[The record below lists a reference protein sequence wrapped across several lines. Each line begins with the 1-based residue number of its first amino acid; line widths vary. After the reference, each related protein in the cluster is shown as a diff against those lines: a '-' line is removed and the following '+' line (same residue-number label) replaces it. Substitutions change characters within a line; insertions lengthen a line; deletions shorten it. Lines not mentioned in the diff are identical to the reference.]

1 MMSIGVLPA
10 RALRSFERAVEL
22 FGPDIRAIPLS
33 IYDDAQYPY
42 PAYTDANGIHIGKS
56 VIENE
61 PHRLHIYFG
70 HELLHHVVY
79 DPLARSIFPH
89 RMLNRCSDLVINWIL
104 KTVFGLDVRKALHRG
119 IYDAK
124 LARNKTL
131 LQVCNAYAKSIGLN
145 PATEDA
151 PESGCGR
158 RHTVTHPAVYKAASA
173 LMQQLRFHSAL
184 EHLDLGRP
192 REIVLLPQ
200 EADQAMFQELRD
212 RSWRLKHYTHAHTP
226 LDFDLLLRGLY
237 GRLFSTAVRYDIRK
251 DIPVLG
257 YEHSVALTAA
267 VARLRPLTRGDA
279 AASLT
284 AADLLI
290 RNLLEWGTPSWKT
303 NLVSGIQARIERL
316 RAKVKLRSRYSKIER
331 AGFKTQIKRAFA
343 RIETIQREV
352 SLASLL
358 IEDNRVTVKARS
370 DRTTGSVLMDVL
382 TIKDD
387 YLPRMTRTDLSDFVR
402 KASRR
407 SYKEIDLILTTAGKL
422 KAFLDQQPKVDSVLE
437 DGVDSPS
444 LERKTVEDRQEQQQQ
459 NVPTIARK
467 PVLSARLP
475 PPEQDDKEE
484 DNAEKTATSSDNG
497 GAEASSQSPELTAD
511 EVLADIE
518 NALAASSA
526 EQKTP
531 SAGIGNGEGRPTEVA
546 SLEALDIVRSN
557 VKMLSKILIEASFF
571 EEKLARASKTR
582 IDENSLIDSTFTYG
596 DEIQR
601 ADTSGLVKLVDDVT
615 RLSFFADVANHAL
628 LQHAGT
634 SPRRGSFSI
643 NLDCSG
649 SMAGD
654 RFIIAAGFT
663 LAMFKVLQDTQRG
676 CALVKFSSNV
686 DGVYLCD
693 KNVPVDFVRLLKSLT
708 TPTLGGTNFDCAF
721 EQSILIQETFG
732 WSNTQMILVTD
743 GGGAVSKPA
752 LDACAEK
759 MRVTGII
766 VGSRGNIA
774 IRGIHDMK
782 YINSIHDLRNG
793 LVTLG
798 RSML

>member
-1 MMSIGVLPA
+1 MTIDVLPA
-10 RALRSFERAVEL
+10 RAMRSFERAVEL

-42 PAYTDANGIHIGKS
+42 PAYTDSNGIHIGKS

-61 PHRLHIYFG
+61 PHRLHVYFG
-70 HELLHHVVY
+70 HELLHHVIY
-79 DPLARSIFPH
+79 DPLARSIFPPKL
-89 RMLNRCSDLVINWIL
+89 LNYCADLVINWIL
-104 KTVFGLDVRKALHRG
+104 KTVFDLDVRKALHVG
-119 IYDAK
+119 VYDAK

-131 LQVCNAYAKSIGLN
+131 LQVCNAYLKQRGVELEN
-145 PATEDA
+145 VHG
-151 PESGCGR
+151 SGCGHK
-158 RHTVTHPAVYKAASA
+158 HTITHPSIYKAASA

-200 EADQAMFQELRD
+200 EADQKMFQELRE
-212 RSWRLKHYTHAHTP
+212 RSWRIHHHTHTP
-226 LDFDLLLRGLY
+226 VDFDLLLRGLY
-237 GRLFSTAVRYDIRK
+237 GRLFSPVVRYDIRK

-257 YEHSVALTAA
+257 YEHSIALTAA
-267 VARLRPLTRGDA
+267 VARLRPMTRNDA

-290 RNLLEWGTPSWKT
+290 RNLLDWGTPVWKA
-303 NLVSGIQARIERL
+303 NLISKIQIRIDKMQE
-316 RAKVKLRSRYSKIER
+316 KIKLRNQYSKTER
-331 AGFKTQIKRAFA
+331 AGFKLKIQRSLA
-343 RIETIQREV
+343 RIEKIGREV
-352 SLASLL
+352 PLSSLL
-358 IEDNRVTVKARS
+358 TEENRVAARARS
-370 DRTTGSVLMDVL
+370 DRTTGSAIMDAL

-387 YLPRMTRTDLSDFVR
+387 YLPRMTRTELSDFVR
-402 KASRR
+402 KVSRR

-437 DGVDSPS
+437 GEVDSPP
-444 LERKTVEDRQEQQQQ
+444 LEREKIEEEQEQH
-459 NVPTIARK
+459 VPVIRRK
-467 PVLSARLP
+467 PVLSARM
-475 PPEQDDKEE
+475 PEPDLEAKEE
-484 DNAEKTATSSDNG
+484 SGKEESSSGEPGGSPAAAT
-497 GAEASSQSPELTAD
+497 ELTAD
-511 EVLADIE
+511 DVLSDIE
-518 NALAASSA
+518 NALASS
-526 EQKTP
+526 EQKAP
-531 SAGIGNGEGRPTEVA
+531 ADGVGSGEGKPTAVA
-546 SLEALDIVRSN
+546 NLESLNIVRNN
-557 VKMLSKILIEASFF
+557 VKMLSKILIEADFF

-634 SPRRGSFSI
+634 SPRRGSFII

-676 CALVKFSSNV
+676 CALVKFASNV
-686 DGVYLCD
+686 DGVYVCD

-708 TPTLGGTNFDCAF
+708 TPSLGGTNFDCAF

-743 GGGAVSKPA
+743 GGGSVSKPA

-759 MRVTGII
+759 MRITGVV
-766 VGSRGNIA
+766 VGSRGNVPIK
-774 IRGIHDMK
+774 GIHDMK

-793 LVTLG
+793 LVSLG